1 MWIQIILILAIVAI
15 GFIFMRRSGSD
26 RHLAIQRLLLGAFI
40 LVAVLSVLFPG
51 WLSWLARL
59 VGVGRGTDLL
69 LYAFVIVFAAFVV
82 TQRRR
87 AVAQDAKITQLAQ
100 RIALLE
106 ASMDPGPA
114 VVSDSSDEDQ
124 SQAVIRHNEAEPSRS
139 TSSNPG

>member
-26 RHLAIQRLLLGAFI
+26 RHLAIQRLLLAAFI

-51 WLSWLARL
+51 WLSWLAHL

-82 TQRRR
+82 SQRRR
-87 AVAQDAKITQLAQ
+87 AVAQDSKITQLAR

-106 ASMDPGPA
+106 AAMGSGST
-114 VVSDSSDEDQ
+114 VVDDGSDQ
-124 SQAVIRHNEAEPSRS
+124 AQPQAVIRHNAAAPSRS
-139 TSSNPG
+139 TSSKPD